1 MTASD
6 KYTYQRTVLCLARVL
21 AGIQPTPWDKVGL
34 QAGGVRVCV
43 CACVCVCEC
52 ASVGV
57 GLRMGWQL
65 ACKLKIE
72 FFAQLTL
79 TLAARD
85 MRVALGLL
93 LSSSNADPLL
103 TFVI

>member
-43 CACVCVCEC
+43 CACVCV
-52 ASVGV
+52 
-57 GLRMGWQL
+57 
-65 ACKLKIE
+65 
-72 FFAQLTL
+72 
-79 TLAARD
+79 
-85 MRVALGLL
+85 
-93 LSSSNADPLL
+93 
-103 TFVI
+103 

>member
-34 QAGGVRVCV
+34 QEGCTCLCVCV
-43 CACVCVCEC
+43 CACEC

-57 GLRMGWQL
+57 GLRIWGGSWP
-65 ACKLKIE
+65 A
-72 FFAQLTL
+72 
-79 TLAARD
+79 
-85 MRVALGLL
+85 
-93 LSSSNADPLL
+93 N
-103 TFVI
+103 

>member
-34 QAGGVRVCV
+34 HCVCV
-43 CACVCVCEC
+43 CLCACVCVG
-52 ASVGV
+52 GV
-57 GLRMGWQL
+57 GWQL
-65 ACKLKIE
+65 VCKLKIE

-79 TLAARD
+79 TLAATD
-85 MRVALGLL
+85 MRMHVG
-93 LSSSNADPLL
+93 S
-103 TFVI
+103 